1 MRNQPS
7 TEVLRDINLCRIGI
21 SDSPEK
27 SLENIFPNISRM
39 GLVLSI
45 CKSSLG
51 ASDAQTDLG
60 TFDFV
65 DNLSV
70 QGLLPK

>member
-1 MRNQPS
+1 
-7 TEVLRDINLCRIGI
+7 
-21 SDSPEK
+21 
-27 SLENIFPNISRM
+27 
-39 GLVLSI
+39 
-45 CKSSLG
+45 LG

-70 QGLLPK
+70 QGLLPKWERALHPATCLGN